1 MAIQL
6 KTIHP
11 YTFLGQVREDLVLVY
26 AENDKGVRY
35 NIKKVKT
42 EEDIEPPSECA
53 AALESYPLT
62 VEYEVTNHKTEN
74 PQPIE

>member
-11 YTFLGQVREDLVLVY
+11 YTFLGQVRNDLILVY

-42 EEDIEPPSECA
+42 EEDIFEPTECA
-53 AALESYPLT
+53 ASLETYPLS

-74 PQPIE
+74 PQPFE